1 MTLISCEE
9 SDLAGML
16 QTERMDLGA
25 LHVAAQRWTDSPQ
38 GRLFSVTAEDT
49 LCGVWLAESNW
60 QRWCEGT
67 LGTSSEKEID
77 AQLLAGIAEW
87 GLSPLLQASGAI
99 LHNGPGEP
107 RRCSILNQYV
117 ALVFSWQI
125 DGYAFRCVLFG
136 WPTTWFR
143 NIARQVSPGVRP
155 VRLLPPVAFACY
167 AGWCQASMYEMT
179 SIGTGTG
186 LRMSPFG
193 RPRDGELVVL
203 LATGSAARIRIEEG
217 GEVKIEELANDMES
231 LLAEDSDRTG
241 PASPLSYQ
249 LDSLPQKLL
258 VEVGQID
265 IALGTLRT
273 LREGDLIATE
283 ARLSPDVKLRL
294 NGRVIGEGELI
305 ACGDSF
311 LVRVTQW
318 FVHPSDA
325 QSTGGGGDTVNT

>member
-1 MTLISCEE
+1 MTLISSEE
-9 SDLAGML
+9 SILAGML
-16 QTERMDLGA
+16 QTEGMDLGA
-25 LHVAAQRWTDSPQ
+25 LHAAAHRWTDSPQ

-49 LCGVWLAESNW
+49 PCSVWLAESDW

-67 LGTSSEKEID
+67 LGTSSEKEVD

-87 GLSPLLQASGAI
+87 GLSPLLQASGAK
-99 LHNGPGEP
+99 LHNPPGEP
-107 RRCSILNQYV
+107 GRCSILNQYV
-117 ALVFSWQI
+117 TLVFAWQI

-143 NIARQVSPGVRP
+143 AIAQQVSISVRP

-167 AGWCQASMYEMT
+167 AGWCQASMLEMT
-179 SIGTGTG
+179 SIGPGTG

-203 LATGSAARIRIEEG
+203 LATGSSAARIRIEEG
-217 GEVKIEELANDMES
+217 GKVKIEALVNDIES
-231 LLAEDSDRTG
+231 MLAEDSDCAA
-241 PASPLSYQ
+241 PASPLSYH
-249 LDSLPQKLL
+249 LESLPQKLL

-265 IALGTLRT
+265 IAFGTLRT

-283 ARLSPDVKLRL
+283 VRLSPEVKLRL

-318 FVHPSDA
+318 FVHQSDA
-325 QSTGGGGDTVNT
+325 QSTAGGGG

>member
-1 MTLISCEE
+1 MTLISSEE
-9 SDLAGML
+9 SNLAGML
-16 QTERMDLGA
+16 QTEGIELGA

-49 LCGVWLAESNW
+49 QCAVWLAENDW
-60 QRWCEGT
+60 LRWCEGT
-67 LGTSSEKEID
+67 LGTASEKEVD
-77 AQLLAGIAEW
+77 GQLLAGIAEW
-87 GLSPLLQASGAI
+87 GLLPLLQASGAK
-99 LHNGPGEP
+99 LHNPPGEP
-107 RRCSILNQYV
+107 GRCSMLKQYV
-117 ALVFSWQI
+117 AVVFAWQI
-125 DGYAFRCVLFG
+125 DGYEFRCVLFG

-143 NIARQVSPGVRP
+143 AIAQQISPGVRP
-155 VRLLPPVAFACY
+155 VRLLPPMAFACY
-167 AGWCQASMYEMT
+167 AGWCQASVHEMT
-179 SIGTGTG
+179 SIGPGTG

-217 GEVKIEELANDMES
+217 GEVKIETLVNDMES
-231 LLAEDSDRTG
+231 LLAEDSDRAG
-241 PASPLSYQ
+241 SASPLSYH

-294 NGRVIGEGELI
+294 NGSVIGQGELI
-305 ACGDSF
+305 ACGERF
-311 LVRVTQW
+311 LVRITQW
-318 FVHPSDA
+318 FVYPSDA
-325 QSTGGGGDTVNT
+325 QSPGEDTVNT

>member
-1 MTLISCEE
+1 MTRISSEE
-9 SDLAGML
+9 SILAGML
-16 QTERMDLGA
+16 QTEGIDHGA
-25 LHVAAQRWTDSPQ
+25 FHVTAQHWTDSPQ

-49 LCGVWLAESNW
+49 QCGVWLAESDW

-67 LGTSSEKEID
+67 LGTASEQEVD
-77 AQLLAGIAEW
+77 AQLLAGVAQW
-87 GLSPLLQASGAI
+87 GLSPLLQASGAK
-99 LHNGPGEP
+99 LHNWPGEP
-107 RRCSILNQYV
+107 CRCSMLNQYV
-117 ALVFSWQI
+117 ALVFAWQI
-125 DGYAFRCVLFG
+125 DGYAFRCLLFG

-143 NIARQVSPGVRP
+143 AIAQQISPRARP
-155 VRLLPPVAFACY
+155 VRLLPPMAFACY
-167 AGWCQASMYEMT
+167 AGWCQASVHEMT
-179 SIGTGTG
+179 SIGPGTG

-203 LATGSAARIRIEEG
+203 LATSAARIRIEDG
-217 GEVKIEELANDMES
+217 GEVKIETLVNDMAS
-231 LLAEDSDRTG
+231 LLAEDSDRAG
-241 PASPLSYQ
+241 SASPLSYH

-265 IALGTLRT
+265 IDLGTLRT

-294 NGRVIGEGELI
+294 NGSVIGQGELI

-311 LVRVTQW
+311 LVRITQW

-325 QSTGGGGDTVNT
+325 QSIGEDTVNT

>member
-1 MTLISCEE
+1 MTLISSEE
-9 SDLAGML
+9 SNLAGML
-16 QTERMDLGA
+16 QTEGIELGA

-38 GRLFSVTAEDT
+38 GRLFSVTAEET
-49 LCGVWLAESNW
+49 PCAVWLAENDW

-67 LGTSSEKEID
+67 LGTASEKEVD
-77 AQLLAGIAEW
+77 GQLLAGIAEW
-87 GLSPLLQASGAI
+87 GLSPLLQASGAK
-99 LHNGPGEP
+99 LHNPPEEP
-107 RRCSILNQYV
+107 RRCSMLKEYV
-117 ALVFSWQI
+117 AVVFAWQI

-143 NIARQVSPGVRP
+143 AIAQQISPGVRP
-155 VRLLPPVAFACY
+155 ACLLPPMAFACY
-167 AGWCQASMYEMT
+167 AGWCQASVHEMT
-179 SIGTGTG
+179 SIGPGTG

-217 GEVKIEELANDMES
+217 GEVKIETLVNDMES
-231 LLAEDSDRTG
+231 LLAEDSDRADS
-241 PASPLSYQ
+241 ASPLSYH

-294 NGRVIGEGELI
+294 NGRVIGQGELI
-305 ACGDSF
+305 ACGKSF

-318 FVHPSDA
+318 FVYPSDA
-325 QSTGGGGDTVNT
+325 QSPGEDTVNT

>member
-1 MTLISCEE
+1 MRISSEE
-9 SDLAGML
+9 SNLAGML
-16 QTERMDLGA
+16 QTEGMDLGA
-25 LHVAAQRWTDSPQ
+25 IHVTAQQWTDNPQ
-38 GRLFSVTAEDT
+38 GRLFSVIADDT
-49 LCGVWLAESNW
+49 PCSIWLPESDW

-67 LGTSSEKEID
+67 LGTASDKEVD

-87 GLSPLLQASGAI
+87 GLSPLLQESGAK
-99 LHNGPGEP
+99 LYNSPGEP
-107 RRCSILNQYV
+107 RSCSILNQYV
-117 ALVFSWQI
+117 VLVFAWQI

-143 NIARQVSPGVRP
+143 IIALRVSPGVRP

-167 AGWCQASMYEMT
+167 AGWCQASMHEIT
-179 SIGTGTG
+179 GIVPGTG

-193 RPRDGELVVL
+193 CPRDSELVVL
-203 LATGSAARIRIEEG
+203 LATGNAARIRIKEG
-217 GEVKIEELANDMES
+217 GVVKIEALVNDMET
-231 LLAEDSDRTG
+231 LLAEDSDRAG
-241 PASPLSYQ
+241 PDSPLSYH

-273 LREGDLIATE
+273 LREGDFIATE

-305 ACGDSF
+305 ACGESF

-318 FVHPSDA
+318 FVHPSDG
-325 QSTGGGGDTVNT
+325 QSIGSDTVNTW